1 MHILAHFKTITHHK
15 LLVMKHCFRAG
26 LYWQGL
32 VHDLSKYMPSEFWVG
47 ARYYQGDHSPNDAE
61 RKAIGYSSAWMH
73 HKGRNKHHY
82 EYWTDYKIGAPKGT
96 IAPMPVSY
104 THLDVY
110 KRQGIHRAL
119 VLIFHRLLTIF
130 YCGLIRPASSSMIFG
145 TSIFCGQCPVQAP
158 HPIQSVGFPWD
169 SILDASFSAHGP
181 STL

>member
-1 MHILAHFKTITHHK
+1 MNRQKESFYCFFFLFSVIMEIPFVEGKTEDFMHILAHFKTITHHK

-96 IAPMPVSY
+96 IAPQMA
-104 THLDVY
+104 LDYYLQGKDNMVIHPKS
-110 KRQGIHRAL
+110 KRQLEG
-119 VLIFHRLLTIF
+119 LLRMYVDKGEDYTLR
-130 YCGLIRPASSSMIFG
+130 YIRKVFLKK
-145 TSIFCGQCPVQAP
+145 FQV
-158 HPIQSVGFPWD
+158 
-169 SILDASFSAHGP
+169 
-181 STL
+181 